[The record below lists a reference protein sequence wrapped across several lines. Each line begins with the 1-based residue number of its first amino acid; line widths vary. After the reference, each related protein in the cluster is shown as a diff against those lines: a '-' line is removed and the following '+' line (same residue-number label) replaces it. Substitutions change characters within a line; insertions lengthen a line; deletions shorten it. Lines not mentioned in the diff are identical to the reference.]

1 VALVIGWIQF
11 QHHRLPNKLR
21 SFIVHFLFITGSQK
35 TNNFVHFCVLR
46 STALLPEESHK
57 MNIQE
62 NSSWLKLRSSSI
74 SLSIA
79 FAATAAMMSSALAA
93 DSPKSSR
100 VVPKGTMC
108 QTQDAKACQDAV
120 TPDMVLKSLEKG
132 NKRFVSGRPQAKNY
146 IKQVKATAAGQFPL
160 ASIVSCIDSRAPAEI
175 VFDQG
180 IGDVFNAR
188 VAGNIVNE
196 DILGSLEFASKVAGS
211 KLIVVLG
218 HTSCGAIKGACD
230 DAKLGNLTGLLGKI
244 KPIAASVAPDVKERT
259 SKNHEFVEMV
269 SAANVKATVQNI
281 REKSPVLKEMEDKG
295 EIKIVGAMYDVK
307 TGRVFWY

>member
-1 VALVIGWIQF
+1 M
-11 QHHRLPNKLR
+11 H
-21 SFIVHFLFITGSQK
+21 TQK
-35 TNNFVHFCVLR
+35 KFN
-46 STALLPEESHK
+46 
-57 MNIQE
+57 
-62 NSSWLKLRSSSI
+62 WLKASSASLR
-74 SLSIA
+74 LSIA
-79 FAATAAMMSSALAA
+79 CSFTTAAMLGSAFAA
-93 DSPKSSR
+93 DAPKPSKI
-100 VVPKGTMC
+100 VPKGTMC

-120 TPDMVLKSLEKG
+120 TPDMVLKSLERG
-132 NKRFVSGRPQAKNY
+132 NQRFVAGRPTAKNY

-188 VAGNIVNE
+188 IAGNVVNE

-244 KPIAASVAPDVKERT
+244 KPVAASVAPDVKDRS
-259 SKNHEFVEMV
+259 SKNYEFVEMV

-281 REKSPVLKEMEDKG
+281 RDKSPVLKEMEDKG

-307 TGRVFWY
+307 TGRVLWYSPK

>member
-1 VALVIGWIQF
+1 MTTY
-11 QHHRLPNKLR
+11 LR
-21 SFIVHFLFITGSQK
+21 SPISAKSSTGIR
-35 TNNFVHFCVLR
+35 LG
-46 STALLPEESHK
+46 L
-57 MNIQE
+57 
-62 NSSWLKLRSSSI
+62 I
-74 SLSIA
+74 S
-79 FAATAAMMSSALAA
+79 FAASLAIFSVEVSA
-93 DSPKSSR
+93 DVPKSSR

-120 TPDMVLKSLEKG
+120 TPDMVRNSLEKG
-132 NKRFVSGRPQAKNY
+132 NQRFVSGRPTAKNY
-146 IKQVKATAAGQFPL
+146 IKQVKATSGGQFPL

-188 VAGNIVNE
+188 IAGNFVNE

-230 DAKLGNLTGLLGKI
+230 DAKLGNLTALIGKI
-244 KPIAASVAPDVKERT
+244 KPVVASTAPDVKERS
-259 SKNHEFVEMV
+259 SKNYEFVEMV

-281 REKSPVLKEMEDKG
+281 RDKSPVLKEMEDKG
-295 EIKIVGAMYDVK
+295 EIKIIGAMYDVK
-307 TGRVFWY
+307 TGRVSWYPPK